1 MIIHEPDNLKEY
13 SWVGKSNVQ
22 DFVKKVNFWV
32 MWIMSITKQVFN
44 FSTLYIVAFNQYWHW
59 SCEILLMHVHGL
71 YKSVHTVHVGG
82 DFNRKLLGFV

>member
-1 MIIHEPDNLKEY
+1 M
-13 SWVGKSNVQ
+13 
-22 DFVKKVNFWV
+22 NFWV

-82 DFNRKLLGFV
+82 DFNRKLLGLVEATCTAEMPSLNSTITLT